1 MLENPPKED
10 PSWRSVVSSFY
21 MVNPDPDLI
30 TSFQASVAIRNHY
43 NQLTAPPTH
52 SSSAYIAPTFESA
65 FAARHGRPA
74 NNSSR
79 PYCAGC
85 RKQGHTAENCFDS
98 ILAEIGKLNACLPR
112 SLQLSSP
119 PKPDRANVLSDGLG
133 RDIVDDRDCP
143 GEEDDV
149 VVLLTLAL
157 ERGEA
162 FVSASLDE
170 KTKSAY
176 RDHAYIDSG
185 ATRSISPVIE
195 YFDPASLKRLKTL
208 LRI

>member
-1 MLENPPKED
+1 M
-10 PSWRSVVSSFY
+10 
-21 MVNPDPDLI
+21 
-30 TSFQASVAIRNHY
+30 
-43 NQLTAPPTH
+43 
-52 SSSAYIAPTFESA
+52 
-65 FAARHGRPA
+65 
-74 NNSSR
+74 
-79 PYCAGC
+79 
-85 RKQGHTAENCFDS
+85 
-98 ILAEIGKLNACLPR
+98 
-112 SLQLSSP
+112 
-119 PKPDRANVLSDGLG
+119 LSDGLG